1 MEKSYDLS
9 RAKPVGP
16 STPAQRRAGAEAAT
30 AEAQSN
36 VAPEAAAANVAQ
48 SQGSAASSAATA
60 ARTEALTPLE
70 VEEMQEKLRKM
81 RIENLVAERAAA
93 QEPAPSA
100 ERVAQQTKLANMNAT
115 ADAINLLM
123 KQFNTH
129 LAGQGL
135 VKSTLEYFPSDAK
148 GRINSTAAG
157 LAESG
162 LAVFKVPGAGS
173 QSDADA
179 ARFVEANQ
187 PSTFDNDFAYL
198 GKLYNLRRRLDA
210 HARAMGLPPIR
221 WIEPVEVAAR
231 QYLSLPEEERSKLG
245 VREVGTFKDV
255 PADLLPPQG
264 EAPATADAS
273 APLEMNEAFSAPV
286 PMEAAAFGAKETS
299 IRIPPEMQA
308 EMDAWFE
315 EHPRGTV
322 GLKEY
327 ANFRRA
333 LDDKYGFR
341 PGLKYE
347 DDPRTTEFLKQYND
361 PDSPVNTAIPPVLEK
376 DTRNVVERA
385 AGTAVSSPVGTTLA
399 TGVSG
404 LGLNA
409 LDAVM
414 PRMAELRELNP
425 TAATVGDVLGSIGGN
440 AVLRNTAEFVAPKVL
455 SSAPDVLNYL
465 QSSRKGVDFTRNL
478 LGDVTQG
485 VTYGAAVEDDPY
497 GGAASATTSNIL
509 SNLGGKFGRFVTQGA
524 DRSPVAQ
531 ELMDRYGITDLTIG
545 QQSGGFPKAI
555 EDAATSVPVVGDI
568 INARRAESMLDLN
581 KAAFREVGGQP
592 IGYGDPAVASL
603 AGLREKAYTDALAG
617 KEFDLENPVF
627 VQGMEDALGA
637 RDTLTDALARDFDI
651 AVQNSLRGTRIGDT
665 GTMSGEGYQQAQR
678 ALSGYKSA
686 AQRPGFEKDY
696 RDALSG
702 VSGVLREEVERQSPD
717 LVPLL
722 READTM
728 YRGEKILQDAVSR
741 AKMDPTGLGA
751 DVFTPGNLTQAVAAS
766 GRRYPG
772 TPPLKPL
779 SRLAQNV
786 IPSDL
791 PDSGTARRTAIA
803 ALGTA
808 GLGGVIGA
816 GAGYSPEQGVS
827 IADIGQGALTTLS
840 PLALLALGGTR
851 RGQKMLSKMMF
862 DRPEMPETAVKVADL
877 YKKYAPSRVVA
888 PGLTPV
894 LMPEEQEEPVVRSA
908 SEEAALA
915 AKAAPAA
922 QEGAGPE
929 IIQVGR
935 FKAYYDP
942 TIDKLVDV
950 ETGQPFDIGDGDV
963 GEATE
968 TGTVMYN
975 GREAYVDPKTGEYK
989 DAKTGKVL
997 AKARGGS
1004 VQRLNKGGQPKRKQG
1019 YDYANAARTLLGG
1032 AAFDWGDEI
1041 EARVLAP
1048 YGGKAYENELA
1059 RIRKGTADYAARNP
1073 NTAKALAGAG
1083 MIGGSV
1089 LAPSLAGARVLAN
1102 APRAGR
1108 FLAGAIDALAQGALS
1123 SAGGAEPN
1131 PKEAGSGRMT
1141 AVGNDVLRNAIDY
1154 GLIVGAGAT
1163 GKRLAKTKPGQAAI
1177 GFATRPVRYAVQR
1190 VRGR

>member
-9 RAKPVGP
+9 RAKPLGP
-16 STPAQRRAGAEAAT
+16 PTPEQRRAGAEAT
-30 AEAQSN
+30 VAEAKGN
-36 VAPEAAAANVAQ
+36 VASSAAAADVAQ

-60 ARTEALTPLE
+60 ARTEALTPYE
-70 VEEMQEKLRKM
+70 VQKMQEELRKM

-100 ERVAQQTKLANMNAT
+100 ERVAQQTKLANMNA
-115 ADAINLLM
+115 AVDAINLLT
-123 KQFNTH
+123 KQFNAH
-129 LAGQGL
+129 LSGRGL
-135 VKSTLEYFPSDAK
+135 VKSTLEYFPSEAK
-148 GRINSTAAG
+148 GAINSTSAG
-157 LAESG
+157 LADVG

-187 PSTFDNDFAYL
+187 PSTFDTDLSFL
-198 GKLYNLRRRLDA
+198 GKTFNLRRRLDA
-210 HARAMGLPPIR
+210 HARAMGLEPIR
-221 WIEPVEVAAR
+221 WVEPVEVAAR

-255 PADLLPPQG
+255 PADLLPPQSA
-264 EAPATADAS
+264 APSAADAS
-273 APLEMNEAFSAPV
+273 TPLDVGGAFSAPV

-315 EHPRGTV
+315 ENPRGTV

-361 PDSPVNTAIPPVLEK
+361 PESPVNTAIPPVLEK
-376 DTRNVVERA
+376 DTRNVIERA

-497 GGAASATTSNIL
+497 SGAASATTSNIL

-524 DRSPVAQ
+524 DRSPIAQ
-531 ELMDRYGITDLTIG
+531 ELMDRYGVENLTVG

-555 EDAATSVPVVGDI
+555 EDAATSIPVVGDI

-592 IGYGDPAVASL
+592 MGYGDAALASL
-603 AGLREKAYTDALAG
+603 AGAREKAYTDALAG
-617 KEFDLENPVF
+617 REFDLESPVF
-627 VQGMEDALGA
+627 VQGMQEALGA

-651 AVQNSLRGTRIGDT
+651 AIQNSLRGTRIGDT
-665 GTMSGEGYQQAQR
+665 GTMTGEGYQQAQR

-686 AQRPGFEKDY
+686 AQKPGFEKDY

-702 VSGVLREEVERQSPD
+702 VSGVLREEAERQYPD

-751 DVFTPGNLTQAVAAS
+751 EVFTPGNLTQAVAAS

-791 PDSGTARRTAIA
+791 PDSGTARRTALT

-808 GLGGVIGA
+808 GLGGVVGA
-816 GAGYSPEQGVS
+816 GAGYTPEQGVS
-827 IADIGQGALTTLS
+827 IEDIGQGALTTLS

-908 SEEAALA
+908 GEEV
-915 AKAAPAA
+915 AAPAA
-922 QEGAGPE
+922 APAAPAAATEGAGPE

-942 TIDKLVDV
+942 SIDKLVNV
-950 ETGQPFDIGDGDV
+950 ETGQPFDIGEADA
-963 GEATE
+963 GEAAE

-975 GREAYVDPKTGEYK
+975 GREAYVDPETGEYK
-989 DAKTGKVL
+989 DVKTGKVL

-1004 VQRLNKGGQPKRKQG
+1004 VQRLKKGGQPKRKQG
-1019 YDYANAARTLLGG
+1019 YDYANAARTLLGS

-1041 EARVLAP
+1041 EARVRAP
-1048 YGGKAYENELA
+1048 YGGKMYENELA
-1059 RIRKGTADYAARNP
+1059 RIRKAKEDYAARNP
-1073 NTAKALAGAG
+1073 NTAMALEGAG
-1083 MIGGSV
+1083 MIGSAFVPG
-1089 LAPSLAGARVLAN
+1089 LGAV
-1102 APRAGR
+1102 RA
-1108 FLAGAIDALAQGALS
+1108 LN
-1123 SAGGAEPN
+1123 SAGKAAKLGAGLADTLIQGGVAA
-1131 PKEAGSGRMT
+1131 AGQAPTMSDVPA
-1141 AVGNDVLRNAIDY
+1141 AVREDALRNAVDY
-1154 GLIVGAGAT
+1154 GIMAGAGAT